1 MILPD
6 RNKGIVRNLY
16 LVRNQQKITK
26 KNQKKKKQKFD
37 WKYYVNLYPD
47 LHKIQNETDAYKHW
61 ISYGRYENR
70 ICDLEGVVN
79 RDKDIIQEPRV
90 PESPKYVSKKTQDT
104 INDNNKE
111 IENNFFNWK
120 YYVSSYPDLN
130 NIKTEVDA
138 LKHWNRYGRYENRK
152 CYPEE
157 VLNNKIETTP
167 KRETFHKLP
176 IINFKKKGLPD
187 KNNLKVCI
195 TLVPRQTSFGG
206 GNQFVNSLI
215 DYLNKHNINIVYTL
229 EENINLIFIID
240 PRINS
245 SNKIDI
251 DSVIDYKQKNPG
263 TYVIQRIN
271 DCDKPRGNHNVLD
284 PLHLKGFEIADHVIF
299 VSDWVYQYF
308 KINYNFDQDYS
319 IINNGCNT
327 QVFKPLKQMCPPKK
341 NKIKLVTHHWST
353 NYNKGFEF
361 YNALDQLMSTRD
373 DIEFTFICKSYCKE
387 YKPKNI
393 RVIGPFCGKELA
405 VEINKHDVYITASK
419 FESCPNH
426 VIEGLACGLPI
437 LYYKDLGGGVEIC
450 QNYGLSFG
458 NLDQLLMSIEKMK
471 QQYSYYY
478 QKLNQDN
485 QNDKFSSDLCSQKYL
500 NVFNNLWIKNV
511 SNWMIDIEK
520 LDYQWSLH
528 GNNNC
533 RLGCLSLFLKL
544 GVTLK
549 NHVKI
554 NYDQVISEIYTLKND
569 EDIFCHQ
576 FKDQN
581 SIIAEH
587 RQCLSALYNM
597 NINLNLKPSI
607 FKYYQE
613 PLYFM
618 NNCTWKNPW
627 GAGAQLSHYL
637 FFCVYYKQN
646 PILIKKVLRDLEKY
660 KHLDGWYSEK
670 TSDERRI
677 NGIMKILTGFDIIK
691 KLIDQ
696 DMAVT
701 IIDSILDTK
710 KINSGGCSIYDL
722 CYVIIRCHER
732 VNHRSSECYQF
743 IEDIYQVCIQ
753 HQQSDGGFKYDK
765 NNDYGTKYYGVKIV
779 PDGFYGCVH
788 PTVLFMNT
796 MAMIDKFL
804 NKGLNLQFLCS

>member
-1 MILPD
+1 MIFSSASND
-6 RNKGIVRNLY
+6 SEKESHTIK
-16 LVRNQQKITK
+16 NQQKIIK
-26 KNQKKKKQKFD
+26 KEDKFN
-37 WKYYVNLYPD
+37 WRYYLDLYPD
-47 LHKIQNETDAYKHW
+47 LQEIKNEADAFNHW
-61 ISYGRYENR
+61 VMNGKNENR
-70 ICDLEGVVN
+70 RCFPEEILNIKKNTVEK
-79 RDKDIIQEPRV
+79 DKMTDSKNVE
-90 PESPKYVSKKTQDT
+90 KDNVS
-104 INDNNKE
+104 NNNLKFRE
-111 IENNFFNWK
+111 QQKLNYKFDWR
-120 YYVSSYPDLN
+120 YYLSSYQDLN
-130 NIKTEVDA
+130 NIKTEENA
-138 LKHWNRYGRYENRK
+138 LKHWNRYGRNENRK
-152 CYPEE
+152 CYPDE
-157 VLNNKIETTP
+157 VLNNNIETTT
-167 KRETFHKLP
+167 KREIFPKLP
-176 IINFKKKGLPD
+176 IINLKKKDLPD

-215 DYLNKHNINIVYTL
+215 DYLNKHNINIVHTL

-263 TYVIQRIN
+263 TYIIQRIN

-308 KINYNFDQDYS
+308 KINYNFNQDYS

-327 QVFKPLKQMCPPKK
+327 QVFKPLKEMCPPKK
-341 NKIKLVTHHWST
+341 NKIKLVSHHWST

-405 VEINKHDVYITASK
+405 EEINKHDVYITASK

-450 QNYGLSFG
+450 QNYGICFG
-458 NLDQLLMSIEKMK
+458 NLDQLLISIEKMK
-471 QQYSYYY
+471 QEYSYYY
-478 QKLNQDN
+478 RKLNEDN
-485 QNDKFSSDLCSQKYL
+485 QNNKFSSDLCSQKYL

-511 SNWMIDIEK
+511 SYWMIKIEK
-520 LDYQWSLH
+520 LNYQWSLH

-544 GVTLK
+544 GVSLK

-554 NYDQVISEIYTLKND
+554 NYEKVISEIYTLKND
-569 EDIFCHQ
+569 EDIFSHQ
-576 FKDQN
+576 FEDQN

-597 NINLNLKPSI
+597 NIHLNLKPTI

-618 NNCTWKNPW
+618 NNSTWKNPW

-660 KHLDGWYSEK
+660 KHSDGWYSEK
-670 TSDERRI
+670 TSDKKRI

-710 KINSGGCSIYDL
+710 KISSGGCSIYDL

-743 IEDIYQVCIQ
+743 VEDIYQVCIQ

-765 NNDYGTKYYGVKIV
+765 DNDFGTKYYGVKIV

-796 MAMIDKFL
+796 LAMIDKFL
-804 NKGLNLQFLCS
+804 NKGLNLQFLIS